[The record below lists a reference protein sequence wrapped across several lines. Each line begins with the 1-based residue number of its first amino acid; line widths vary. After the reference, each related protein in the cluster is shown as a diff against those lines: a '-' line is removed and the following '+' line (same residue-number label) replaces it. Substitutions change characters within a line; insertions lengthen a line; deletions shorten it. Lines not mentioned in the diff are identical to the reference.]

1 MSRKR
6 LFSACLTIAVS
17 IPASAGAGGLDEWSI
32 VASTNVFFSPLVLP
46 GLPAFN
52 TSWSLDQVLLNDA
65 APGADA
71 YFDLERNGATELW
84 HWAQDELEPYA
95 RVDGTGAIGPGRVGS
110 EASHVFRLIGSAMD
124 SGADGRRVFA
134 ALAGPPVPASTSFAT
149 YGLWVHD
156 GQSNAEIA
164 RGRPYQPGQVHDPLD
179 PADPDYRFQSSQD
192 MVKRAWIAGDGS
204 VVFAAGVV
212 ATSGSAVP
220 ALAVVRNDGVN
231 GNQICAISGQ
241 AGMGQFDAID
251 GIYFGESDEVFVR
264 TNDYPAK
271 SIHRVCDGSPQELV
285 REYSTGGLGPQVE
298 SSTARFSQ
306 IEFRVFPDGRGSFY
320 FAATVTDPTP
330 GAWTG
335 RGIFRH
341 IDGVN
346 LPVAR
351 TGLGGVD
358 SSGYHG
364 KPFSGFPLPQDSM
377 QAAGNELVFK
387 ASVAAESGP
396 GSIWGFWRVGA
407 DGKPEPIAIE
417 GSTEPG
423 YSPYSGS
430 AWDLVLGRAGVF
442 KGGDVVLWGKAYP
455 DAHYSLWRLR
465 RGQRPVRIL
474 DKDFEIQAPVASGW
488 AYPQV
493 VTLSIPHFGFLN
505 HASDG
510 WLSRS
515 GYALMDTHLSGYGS
529 VYVAARVA
537 DVDYIFANGVE
548 GW

>member
-1 MSRKR
+1 MSRNR
-6 LFSACLTIAVS
+6 LFCACLMIAGSV
-17 IPASAGAGGLDEWSI
+17 PAFAGASELDEWS
-32 VASTNVFFSPLVLP
+32 VVTSTNVFYSPLLLP

-52 TSWSLDQVLLNDA
+52 TTWSLGQVLLNDDA
-65 APGADA
+65 AGADA
-71 YFDLERNGATELW
+71 YFQLHRNGTTELW
-84 HWAQDELEPYA
+84 HWAQGGLEGYA
-95 RVDGTGAIGPGRVGS
+95 RVDVTGDVGPGRVGS
-110 EASHVFRLIGSAMD
+110 EAGHVFRAIGTVAD

-156 GQSNAEIA
+156 GQSNVEIA

-179 PADPDYRFQSSQD
+179 PADPNYRFQSSQD
-192 MVKRAWIAGDGS
+192 MVKRAWVAGDGS
-204 VVFAAGVV
+204 VVFAADVV
-212 ATSGSAVP
+212 ATSGSSIP
-220 ALAVVRNDGVN
+220 ALAVVRNDRVN
-231 GNQICAISGQ
+231 GNRICAISGQ

-251 GIYFGESDEVFVR
+251 GIYFGESDAVFIR

-271 SIHRVCDGSPQELV
+271 SIHRICDGSPQELV

-306 IEFRVFPDGRGSFY
+306 IEFKVFPDGEGGFY

-351 TGLGGVD
+351 TGLGGMH

-364 KPFSGFPLPQDSM
+364 KPFSGFSFSQDSM
-377 QAAGNELVFK
+377 HVAGNELVFK

-423 YSPYSGS
+423 YSPFPGS
-430 AWDLVLGRAGVF
+430 AWDLVIARVGVF
-442 KGGDVVLWGKAYP
+442 KGGDVVLWGKAFP

-465 RGQRPVRIL
+465 RGQPPLRVL
-474 DKDFEIQAPVASGW
+474 DKDFEIQAPISAGW

-493 VTLSIPHFGFLN
+493 VTLSIPNLPFPN
-505 HASDG
+505 YSSDA
-510 WLSRS
+510 WLGRN
-515 GYALMDTHLSGYGS
+515 GYALMETFLSGMGT